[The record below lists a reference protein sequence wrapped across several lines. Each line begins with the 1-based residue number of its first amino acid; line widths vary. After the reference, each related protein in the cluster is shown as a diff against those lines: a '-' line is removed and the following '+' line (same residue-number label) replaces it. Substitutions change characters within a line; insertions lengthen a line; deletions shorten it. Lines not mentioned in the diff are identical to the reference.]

1 MSTQPR
7 ITCFGELLIRLAS
20 PDGELLLQ
28 SPQLHPY
35 FGGAEANVAVA
46 LSHLGAAASMVSI
59 VPPNPLGAA
68 AVGELRRHGV
78 DTQGIV
84 TLPGRM
90 GLYFTTAGAVS
101 RPGAVVYDRAGSSFA
116 LAAADVIDWRN
127 VLPGSSWLHV
137 SGIAS
142 ALGDQAAAANQRAAE
157 AALALGVRVSFDGNY
172 REQLWATSKGDAPT
186 ILRRIL
192 ATAELAFIDDR
203 DVALIVGR
211 KPGSGDPTEGR
222 RAAAA
227 AAFTMFPKLERICST
242 IRTPRSVQDQDLTG
256 LMFTRARE
264 LVSRTHSLSGI
275 VDRIGAGD
283 AFTAGVLHGL
293 VTGQDDERTLELAT
307 AAAVLKHSL
316 RGDCALFTLHDLERL
331 VDEGRLDIRR

>member
-28 SPQLHPY
+28 APQLHAY

-46 LSHLGAAASMVSI
+46 LARFGVAASMVSI

-78 DTQGIV
+78 DTSGIV

-90 GLYFTTAGAVS
+90 GLYFTTTGAVT
-101 RPGAVVYDRAGSSFA
+101 RPGSVVYDRAGSAFA
-116 LAAADVIDWRN
+116 VATADAIDWRN

-142 ALGDQAAAANQRAAE
+142 ALGEQAAAANQRAAE
-157 AALALGVRVSFDGNY
+157 AALALGARVSFDGNY
-172 REQLWATSKGDAPT
+172 REQLWAASKGDAPT
-186 ILRRIL
+186 ILRRLL

-211 KPGSGDPTEGR
+211 KSSAADPRQGR

-227 AAFTMFPKLERICST
+227 AAFAMFPKLERICST
-242 IRTPRSVQDQDLTG
+242 IRTARSVQDQDYTG
-256 LMFTRARE
+256 LMFTRAGE
-264 LVSRTHSLSGI
+264 LASRTHSLSGI

-316 RGDCALFTLHDLERL
+316 RGDFALFTLEDTQKL
-331 VDEGRLDIRR
+331 VDEPRLDIRR